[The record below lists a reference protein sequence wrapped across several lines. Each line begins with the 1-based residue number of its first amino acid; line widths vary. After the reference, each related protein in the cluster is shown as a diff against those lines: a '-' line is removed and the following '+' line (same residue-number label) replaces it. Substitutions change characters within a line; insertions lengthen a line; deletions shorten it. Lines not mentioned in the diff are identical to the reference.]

1 MLTEW
6 GKKKK
11 PLNILNVEY
20 KDKSELFLFAQ
31 YFFFNKNREFNFNT
45 EILRFLQIYWK
56 GYFFKN
62 KI

>member
-6 GKKKK
+6 GKKKN

-31 YFFFNKNREFNFNT
+31 FFF
-45 EILRFLQIYWK
+45 FL
-56 GYFFKN
+56 
-62 KI
+62 

>member
-11 PLNILNVEY
+11 TPLNILNVEY

-31 YFFFNKNREFNFNT
+31 YFFK
-45 EILRFLQIYWK
+45 
-56 GYFFKN
+56 
-62 KI
+62 